1 MLWTDYMEWQQPQD
15 NEQNKEREEQSQ
27 GTDKIQLQDFVQSHT
42 VSCWEKI
49 EQMEQKRETEDPH
62 K

>member
-27 GTDKIQLQDFVQSHT
+27 GTDKIQLQDFV
-42 VSCWEKI
+42 
-49 EQMEQKRETEDPH
+49 
-62 K
+62 